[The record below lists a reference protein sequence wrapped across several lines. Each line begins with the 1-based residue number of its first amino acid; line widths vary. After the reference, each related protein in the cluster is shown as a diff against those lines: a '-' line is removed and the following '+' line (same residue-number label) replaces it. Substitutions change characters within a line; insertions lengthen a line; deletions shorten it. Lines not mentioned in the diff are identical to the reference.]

1 MPVNQF
7 LTSEQEQAI
16 VEAIRQAE
24 KRTSGE
30 IRVHLENTSTTDPYE
45 RAMEVFQKLEMHQ
58 TANRNGVL
66 FYFAVDDRS
75 FVIFGDE
82 GINQVVPPD
91 FWEST
96 KNEMLHHFQKAEF
109 HNGIIAGILKA
120 GEALKVYFP
129 YQSGNDS
136 NELPDEISKGNI

>member
-7 LTSEQEQAI
+7 LTPKQEQAI
-16 VEAIRQAE
+16 VKAIRQAE
-24 KRTSGE
+24 KCTSGE
-30 IRVHLENTSTTDPYE
+30 IRVHLENTTATNPYE
-45 RAMEVFQKLEMHQ
+45 RAMEVFQKLEMHR

-82 GINQVVPPD
+82 GINKVVPPD

-109 HNGIIAGILKA
+109 YNGIIAGILKA
-120 GEALKVYFP
+120 GEALKAYFP